1 MSLKY
6 KAVLGAIWTISTSVG
21 GRALGLIGT
30 LLITRFLTPDEYGQ
44 VNTAWIFVA
53 SVGAFAGLG
62 FGQYVVANP
71 KEGDETVWH
80 ATVYN
85 QLATLIVLLP
95 LPWIAPLF
103 KASFPQFDEF
113 FGYIPLLTVAAI
125 IDHTGHIPNRVLAR
139 DMRFNILGIRVL
151 VSEIV
156 YTATAL
162 SLAYMGMGGWS
173 LAYAIVLR
181 TVVSSCLMFFALK
194 PARWLKVSRL
204 SGAVT
209 KRMLNFTLP
218 MAGGNILHWY
228 SSKADNLLIAAMFG
242 PTTVGQYNLA
252 YNLADIPT
260 GHVGEHIG
268 DVLLPSLANL
278 EGPDRHRALVRAAG
292 LMALL
297 VFPLAVGL
305 GAISETLVRALF
317 DARWYPIAPMLMVLS
332 ALSVFRPIG
341 WLIASYLQ
349 AEQRTRSL
357 FLLEAIKAGGI
368 AAFVY
373 LLGKIGILWA
383 CAGVGVAFALNA
395 WASIAFVKTDGIGMW
410 RLTKPMLQPLLA
422 TAPMLGVVLGVR
434 ALLGP
439 YGLSPWLLVVIEL
452 IAGAVGYVGAAFV
465 FAPSH
470 ARDFVGLLVGLVRR
484 RRGGTS
490 EPPPSGDTP
499 TADSDEA

>member
-6 KAVLGAIWTISTSVG
+6 KAVIGAIWTISTSVG

-30 LLITRFLTPDEYGQ
+30 LLITRFLTPDAYGQ

-53 SVGAFAGLG
+53 SVGTFAALG
-62 FGQYVVANP
+62 VGQYIVANP
-71 KEGDETVWH
+71 REGDDVVFH

-85 QLATLIVLLP
+85 QLATLLVLLP
-95 LPWIAPLF
+95 LPWVAPYF
-103 KASFPQFDEF
+103 EASFPEFDEF
-113 FGYIPLLTVAAI
+113 FGYIPLLTIAVF
-125 IDHTGHIPNRVLAR
+125 IDHTGHIPSRVLAR

-151 VSEIV
+151 LSEIV

-162 SLAYMGMGGWS
+162 GLAAAGMGGWA
-173 LAYAIVLR
+173 LAYALLVRCI
-181 TVVSSCLMFFALK
+181 VSSGVMILAVK
-194 PARWLKVSRL
+194 PARWLRVSRL
-204 SGAVT
+204 RASVT
-209 KRMLNFTLP
+209 RRMLRFSLP
-218 MAGGNILHWY
+218 MAGSNILHWY
-228 SSKADNLLIAAMFG
+228 SAKADNLIIAGMFG

-260 GHVGEHIG
+260 DHVGEHIG

-278 EGPDRHRALVRAAG
+278 DGPDRQRALVRAAG

-317 DARWYPIAPMLMVLS
+317 DPRWYPMAPMLTLLS

-349 AEQRTRSL
+349 AEQRTRAL
-357 FLLEAIKAGGI
+357 FFLELLKTSGI
-368 AAFVY
+368 CAFVY
-373 LLGKIGILWA
+373 LLGRIDILWA

-395 WASIAFVKTDGIGMW
+395 WASIAVVKADDLSMW

-422 TAPMLGVVLGVR
+422 TAPMVGAVVGTR
-434 ALLGP
+434 ALLLPTGM
-439 YGLSPWLLVVIEL
+439 SPWLLVVVEIL
-452 IAGAVGYVGAAFV
+452 AGALVYIAAAFIV
-465 FAPSH
+465 APAH
-470 ARDFVGLLVGLVRR
+470 ARDVVGLLRGLMRR
-484 RRGGTS
+484 RRGHPS
-490 EPPPSGDTP
+490 EPPPASEGQ
-499 TADSDEA
+499 A

>member
-53 SVGAFAGLG
+53 SVGMFAAFG
-62 FGQYVVANP
+62 FGQYIVANP
-71 KEGDETVWH
+71 KEDDEVVFH

-85 QLATLIVLLP
+85 QLTTLIVLLP

-103 KASFPQFDEF
+103 QSSFPAFDQF

-125 IDHTGHIPNRVLAR
+125 VDHTGHIPSRVLAR
-139 DMRFNILGIRVL
+139 DMRFNVLGIRVL
-151 VSEIV
+151 VSEVV

-162 SLAYMGMGGWS
+162 SLAAMDFGGWA
-173 LAYAIVLR
+173 LAYALLVR
-181 TVVSSCLMFFALK
+181 TAVSSAIMIAAIK
-194 PARWLKVSRL
+194 PAQWLKVGRL
-204 SGAVT
+204 TRAIT
-209 KRMLNFTLP
+209 KRMLTFSLP
-218 MAGGNILHWY
+218 MGGSNILHWY
-228 SSKADNLLIAAMFG
+228 SAKADNLIIAAVFG
-242 PTTVGQYNLA
+242 PATVGQYNLA

-260 GHVGEHIG
+260 AHVGEHIG

-278 EGPDRHRALVRAAG
+278 DGPDRHRALVRAAG

-305 GAISETLVRALF
+305 GAISETLVHALF
-317 DARWYPIAPMLMVLS
+317 DERWYAMAPMLTLLS

-357 FLLEAIKAGGI
+357 LLLELLKTGGI
-368 AAFVY
+368 CGFVY
-373 LLGKIGILWA
+373 FLGKLDILWA
-383 CAGVGVAFALNA
+383 CVGVGAAFALNA
-395 WASIAFVKTDGIGMW
+395 WASIAMVKQDGISMW

-422 TAPMLGVVLGVR
+422 TAPMVAVVLGVR
-434 ALLGP
+434 ALLAP
-439 YGLSPWLLVVIEL
+439 TGLSPWLLVVLEL
-452 IAGAVGYVGAAFV
+452 LAGALGYAGAAFV
-465 FAPSH
+465 VAPGH
-470 ARDFVGLLVGLVRR
+470 ARDFIGLLVGVVRR

-490 EPPPSGDTP
+490 DPPPSDDLDP
-499 TADSDEA
+499 PEED